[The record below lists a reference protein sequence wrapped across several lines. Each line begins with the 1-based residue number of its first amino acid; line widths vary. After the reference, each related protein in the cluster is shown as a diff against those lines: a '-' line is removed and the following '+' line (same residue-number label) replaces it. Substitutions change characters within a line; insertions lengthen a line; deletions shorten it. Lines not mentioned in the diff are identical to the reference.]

1 MSWSNFSWAR
11 NLREGQTSLRPRV
24 QDSDSCWAWWAD
36 WVLLSETLRHWHF
49 LDLLPLLLNFHV
61 LTPSFS
67 SWTFWT
73 WLLPSPLELSCP
85 DILLFLLVFSFSLKL
100 SSLDFLLLL
109 QNFISWFLQS
119 TTELSCPSAFPHL
132 LNFYVF
138 VSPSSFW
145 NSILCTFLKVML
157 MLSDGVL
164 LHFLN
169 FHVLVSSFSSWTF
182 NVFSWSFLSS
192 PELSCLDFF
201 LLFMVFVMV
210 FTFQTFSPLS
220 CFHWI
225 FLKLI
230 DYWR

>member
-1 MSWSNFSWAR
+1 MSWFFPSPPELFG
-11 NLREGQTSLRPRV
+11 L
-24 QDSDSCWAWWAD
+24 DF
-36 WVLLSETLRHWHF
+36 F
-49 LDLLPLLLNFHV
+49 LLLLNFHV
-61 LTPSFS
+61 LIFSFS
-67 SWTFWT
+67 SWFFLSLLNFQVLISTFSYRT
-73 WLLPSPLELSCP
+73 
-85 DILLFLLVFSFSLKL
+85 
-100 SSLDFLLLL
+100 
-109 QNFISWFLQS
+109 FISWFLQS